1 MDTGRFR
8 EVYETMRNN
17 IEEIKTVMEKLS
29 RYSPEDQLKLCEKIK
44 YLFYGLAKNLVDIGN
59 KIIVENDYREPLN
72 NADVFISLAEH
83 DIINHNL
90 IPGLK
95 KTVLAIPKVMQSN
108 KDEILA
114 LIKDSMESICKCL
127 DSFAVYY
134 DLKDKG
140 V

>member
-1 MDTGRFR
+1 MGTGEFR
-8 EVYETMRNN
+8 EIYETMQKN
-17 IEEIKTVMEKLS
+17 IEEIKTTVEKIN
-29 RYSPEDQLKLCEKIK
+29 RYSLEDQLKLCERIK
-44 YLFYGLAKNLVDIGN
+44 YLFYGLTKTLVDIGN

-83 DIINHNL
+83 EIINTNL

-95 KTVLAIPKVMQSN
+95 KVVLAIPKVMQSS
-108 KDEILA
+108 KDEVLTM
-114 LIKDSMESICKCL
+114 IKESMESICKCL

-140 V
+140 I